1 MRMQNQPQLTV
12 VGRSNLGVPR
22 TYRLARTKVASP
34 HLDPARSTAYR
45 RLVATI
51 LGLDVATLGS
61 ELRARR
67 LRQAES
73 TLAA

>member
-1 MRMQNQPQLTV
+1 MQNQPQLMV
-12 VGRSNLGVPR
+12 VGQSSLGSPR
-22 TYRLARTKVASP
+22 TYRLARTSVASP
-34 HLDPARSTAYR
+34 GVDPARGAAYR
-45 RLVATI
+45 RLTAAI

-67 LRQAES
+67 LRQAEF